1 MTSRR
6 TLLGAGLAC
15 LLGTACAPASGPA
28 LLTRLMVF
36 QADRLP
42 TGFAERL
49 ARLATGDLTAMYG
62 LGPRLSG
69 EIAELPAFARE
80 HIAPECRGGD
90 LLVQVSGSDRTAL
103 SRAATDVN
111 ALLGRRPRWVQDG
124 FRSGRNLL
132 GFHDPIVNPATE
144 AEFRSEVWRP
154 DGSTVAVVRRLRL
167 DADRF
172 LALTVEEQERVVG
185 RRRDDGAPLS
195 GGPPRG
201 LADLHAKTPDGQW
214 LIPADAHV
222 RRAHALASGSGMM
235 LRRGFTYDNGPA
247 DRGLLFVS
255 YQRDPRTFTAT
266 QARLDE
272 GDALMAY
279 VTTTASGIFWVPSAV
294 RPAVPPA

>member
-6 TLLGAGLAC
+6 TLFGAGLAC
-15 LLGTACAPASGPA
+15 LLGTACSPSAPGQ
-28 LLTRLMVF
+28 LTRLMVF

-42 TGFAERL
+42 VGFAERL
-49 ARLATGDLTAMYG
+49 ARLATGDLTAVYG
-62 LGPRLSG
+62 LGPRLSS

-80 HIAPECRGGD
+80 RIAPECRGGD
-90 LLVQVSGSDRTAL
+90 LLVQVCGPDRTAV
-103 SRAATDVN
+103 SQAAADVN
-111 ALLGRRPRWVQDG
+111 ALVGRHPRWVQDG
-124 FRSGRNLL
+124 FRTGRNLL
-132 GFHDPIVNPATE
+132 GFHDPIVNPVTE
-144 AEFRSEVWRP
+144 AEFQSEVWRP
-154 DGSTVAVVRRLRL
+154 DGSTVVLVRRLRL
-167 DADRF
+167 DVDRF
-172 LALTVEEQERVVG
+172 LALSVGEQERVVG
-185 RRRDDGAPLS
+185 RRRGDGAPLS

-235 LRRGFTYDNGPA
+235 LRSGYTYDNGPA
-247 DRGLLFVS
+247 DRGLLFIS

-272 GDALMAY
+272 EDALMAY
-279 VTTTASGIFWVPSAV
+279 VTATASGIFWVPAEV